1 MKPYEK
7 HVFICLNARDPGNPT
22 GCCSSKGAEE
32 VFTELKAKVK
42 SLGLGSR
49 VRINRAGCLGQCKMG
64 VTAVV
69 YPEGIWY
76 QNLRIEDVPDI
87 AEDHLVKG
95 IPVKRLIPADSI
107 SDEKN

>member
-22 GCCSSKGAEE
+22 GCCSSKGAEG

-42 SLGLGSR
+42 SLGLGAR
-49 VRINRAGCLGQCKMG
+49 VRINRAGCLGQCKLG

-76 QNLRIEDVPDI
+76 QNLRIEDVASI
-87 AEDHLVKG
+87 AEDHLGQG
-95 IPVKRLIPADSI
+95 IPVKRLMAANPVA
-107 SDEKN
+107 DEKS

>member
-7 HVFICLNARDPGNPT
+7 HVFICVNARELGNPT
-22 GCCSSKGAEE
+22 GCCSSKGAEG

-42 SLGLGSR
+42 SLGLGTRIR
-49 VRINRAGCLGQCKMG
+49 VNRAGCLGQCSMG

-76 QNLRIEDVPDI
+76 QNLRLEDVGHI
-87 AEDHLVKG
+87 AEDHLGKG
-95 IPVKRLIPADSI
+95 IPVKRLMPAEPI
-107 SDEKN
+107 SDEKS

>member
-7 HVFICLNARDPGNPT
+7 HVFVCLNAREAGNPT

-42 SLGLGSR
+42 SLGLAGRIR
-49 VRINRAGCLGQCKMG
+49 VNRAGCLGQCKMG
-64 VTAVV
+64 ITAVV

-76 QNLRIEDVPDI
+76 QNLRLEDIPEI
-87 AEDHLVKG
+87 AENHLGQG
-95 IPVKRLIPADSI
+95 IPVKRLMPANPDAN
-107 SDEKN
+107 EKS